1 MEVLW
6 FGCGGGGGGGLGA
19 GGDVNIKLAGLGKLN
34 GGVLELKFAGQII
47 N

>member
-6 FGCGGGGGGGLGA
+6 FGCGGGRGGLGA
-19 GGDVNIKLAGLGKLN
+19 GGDVKMKLAGLGKLN
-34 GGVLELKFAGQII
+34 GWVLELNFAGQII